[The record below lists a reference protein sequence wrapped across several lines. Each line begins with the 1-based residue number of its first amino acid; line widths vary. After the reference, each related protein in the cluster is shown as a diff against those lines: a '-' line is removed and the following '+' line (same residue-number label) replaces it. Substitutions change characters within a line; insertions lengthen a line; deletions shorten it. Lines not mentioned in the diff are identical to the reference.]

1 MKKILIILLMLCLIL
16 SFSVPSYASYST
28 ESYLIF
34 FKTKDSYENTEYE
47 ELFSDHKNFL
57 DPSAL
62 GMPELSHIS
71 VFGASYGTNSD
82 SNTHFYIMCAEIGF
96 STLREATEACTELMS
111 RGIAEW
117 AFFMNFN
124 DFYAFNKRFNL
135 FLPFEQRFVM
145 HSENT
150 IGDIDCSNVVTAEDA
165 RIALRIAVGLENK
178 SDYPYLMGDMDF
190 DGKITST
197 DAREI
202 IRVSVGLSGYA
213 TLD

>member
-16 SFSVPSYASYST
+16 SFTVPSYASYST

-111 RGIAEW
+111 RGIAERVIM
-117 AFFMNFN
+117 AN
-124 DFYAFNKRFNL
+124 
-135 FLPFEQRFVM
+135 
-145 HSENT
+145 ENVELMR
-150 IGDIDCSNVVTAEDA
+150 GEPE
-165 RIALRIAVGLENK
+165 IAIRKLAIPIMISMLLIKDLICFCPLNRGL
-178 SDYPYLMGDMDF
+178 
-190 DGKITST
+190 
-197 DAREI
+197 
-202 IRVSVGLSGYA
+202 
-213 TLD
+213 